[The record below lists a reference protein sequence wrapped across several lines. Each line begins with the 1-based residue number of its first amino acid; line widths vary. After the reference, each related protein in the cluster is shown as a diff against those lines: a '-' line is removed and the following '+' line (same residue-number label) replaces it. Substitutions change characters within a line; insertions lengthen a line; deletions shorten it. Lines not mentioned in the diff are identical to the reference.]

1 MDLITSILQSV
12 ITVLIFITILTVIV
26 VIHEAGHFAT
36 ARLARIRVHEF
47 GIGFPPRARILRAQ
61 GETIYTL
68 NWLPIGGFVRLE
80 GEDGDSDDPRSF
92 VRAPLPVKLI
102 VLVAGVAMNLV
113 LAFFIFFAI
122 SLVATPRV
130 GVTFEVVQ
138 AGSPAAA
145 AGLLPGDRI
154 DTVNGKGYEAF
165 GGGTPID
172 DFYALAGQT
181 VSLGVSHADGTSTVL
196 TVTLRSQAEIDRVNA
211 QNQAAGNPQQEGP
224 LGISGGASGLQAK
237 PTGAY
242 VGHDPLT
249 ALRTGLAETRNA
261 LGLIVDGLGQLGNS
275 IINHPT
281 ERPPVAGPVGIAQQV
296 GTVFWDLG
304 PIYLLYIAA
313 LLSAN
318 LALVNILP
326 FPPLDGGRVLFL
338 LVRRIVG
345 NRFSVRAEQLTYLAG
360 FGLLMAFLVWI
371 TYFDVANLGSA
382 TR

>member
-1 MDLITSILQSV
+1 MDLLGSIAQTLITIV
-12 ITVLIFITILTVIV
+12 IFVTILTVIV
-26 VIHEAGHFAT
+26 VIHEAGHFFT

-47 GIGFPPRARILRAQ
+47 GIGFPPRARVLRSK

-92 VRAPLPVKLI
+92 VRAALPVKVI

-113 LAFFIFFAI
+113 LAFVIFFSI
-122 SLVATPRV
+122 SLVATPLV
-130 GVTFEVVQ
+130 GVTFSVVQ
-138 AGSPAAA
+138 PGSPAAQ
-145 AGLLPGDRI
+145 AGLVPGDRI
-154 DTVNGKGYEAF
+154 DTVNGKGYEGF
-165 GGGTPID
+165 GGGTAVD

-181 VSLGVSHADGTSTVL
+181 VSLKVSHADGSSSV
-196 TVTLRSQAEIDRVNA
+196 VSVRLRSQAEIDAFNNA
-211 QNQAAGNPQQEGP
+211 SKAAGKPDQEGP
-224 LGISGGASGLQAK
+224 LGISGGTIGLQAK
-237 PTGAY
+237 PTGGY
-242 VGHDPLT
+242 VGHDPAT
-249 ALRTGLAETRNA
+249 AFRTGIDETSKA
-261 LGLIVDGLGQLGNS
+261 LGLIADGLGQLGSS
-275 IINHPT
+275 IVNHPT
-281 ERPPVAGPVGIAQQV
+281 ERPPVTGPVGIAQQV

-338 LVRRIVG
+338 LIRRVAG
-345 NRFSVRAEQLTYLAG
+345 NRFSVRLEQLTYVAG

-371 TYFDVANLGSA
+371 TYFDLTNLGSA
-382 TR
+382 TP

>member
-1 MDLITSILQSV
+1 MELLGSISQTLV
-12 ITVLIFITILTVIV
+12 TIIIFVTVLTVIV
-26 VIHEAGHFAT
+26 VIHEAGHFFT

-47 GIGFPPRARILRAQ
+47 GIGFPPRAKVLASR

-92 VRAPLPVKLI
+92 VRAPLLVKVI

-113 LAFFIFFAI
+113 LAFVIFFAI
-122 SLVATPRV
+122 ALLATPRV
-130 GVTFEVVQ
+130 GVTFTTVQ
-138 AGSPAAA
+138 PGSPAATV
-145 AGLLPGDRI
+145 GLQPGERI
-154 DTVNGKGYEAF
+154 DTVNGATYEAF
-165 GGGTPID
+165 GGRTAVD
-172 DFYALAGQT
+172 DFYSLAGQT
-181 VSLGVSHADGTSTVL
+181 VTLGVHRADGSSAQVS
-196 TVTLRSQAEIDRVNA
+196 VALRSQAAIDAVNNA
-211 QNQAAGNPQQEGP
+211 NIASGNPDREGP
-224 LGISGGASGLQAK
+224 LGISGLAAV

-242 VGHDPLT
+242 VGHDLVSSIQ
-249 ALRTGLAETRNA
+249 TGLNETSNA
-261 LGLIVDGLGQLGNS
+261 LGLIANGLGQLGSS

-281 ERPPVAGPVGIAQQV
+281 ERPPVTGPVGIAQDV

-338 LVRRIVG
+338 LIRRVVG

-371 TYFDVANLGSA
+371 TYFDLTNLGSG
-382 TR
+382 TP

>member
-1 MDLITSILQSV
+1 MELLGSISQTIV
-12 ITVLIFITILTVIV
+12 TIIIFMAVLTAIV
-26 VIHEAGHFAT
+26 VIHEAGHFFT

-47 GIGFPPRARILRAQ
+47 GIGFPPRARVLGSR
-61 GETIYTL
+61 GDTIYTL

-92 VRAPLPVKLI
+92 VRAPFLVKVI

-113 LAFFIFFAI
+113 LAFVIFFAI
-122 SLVATPRV
+122 ALVATPRV
-130 GVTFEVVQ
+130 GVTFTAVQ
-138 AGSPAAA
+138 PGSPAAT
-145 AGLLPGDRI
+145 AGLQPGERI
-154 DTVNGKGYEAF
+154 DTVNGAAYEAF
-165 GGGTPID
+165 GGRTAVD
-172 DFYALAGQT
+172 DFYTLAGQT
-181 VSLGVSHADGTSTVL
+181 VTLGVHRPDGSS
-196 TVTLRSQAEIDRVNA
+196 VTITTALRSQAEIDKVNNA
-211 QNQAAGNPQQEGP
+211 NIASGNPDREGP
-224 LGISGGASGLQAK
+224 LGISGLAAV

-242 VGHDPLT
+242 IGHDLVSSVQ
-249 ALRTGLAETRNA
+249 TGLNETSNA
-261 LGLIVDGLGQLGNS
+261 LGLIANGLGQLGSS

-281 ERPPVAGPVGIAQQV
+281 ERPPVTGPVGIAQDV

-338 LVRRIVG
+338 LIRRVVG

-371 TYFDVANLGSA
+371 TYFDVTNLGSG
-382 TR
+382 TP

>member
-1 MDLITSILQSV
+1 MELLGSISQTLV
-12 ITVLIFITILTVIV
+12 TIIIFVTVLTVLV
-26 VIHEAGHFAT
+26 VIHEAGHFFT

-47 GIGFPPRARILRAQ
+47 GIGFPPRAKVLASR

-92 VRAPLPVKLI
+92 VRAPLLVKVI

-113 LAFFIFFAI
+113 LAFVIFFAI
-122 SLVATPRV
+122 ALLATPRV
-130 GVTFEVVQ
+130 GVTFTTVQ
-138 AGSPAAA
+138 PGSPAATV
-145 AGLLPGDRI
+145 GLQPGERI
-154 DTVNGKGYEAF
+154 DTVNGATYEAF
-165 GGGTPID
+165 GGRTAVD
-172 DFYALAGQT
+172 DFYSLAGQT
-181 VSLGVSHADGTSTVL
+181 VTLGVHRADGSSAQVS
-196 TVTLRSQAEIDRVNA
+196 VALRSQAAIDAVNNA
-211 QNQAAGNPQQEGP
+211 NIASGNPDREGP
-224 LGISGGASGLQAK
+224 LGISGLAAV

-242 VGHDPLT
+242 VGHDLVSSVQ
-249 ALRTGLAETRNA
+249 TGLNETSNA
-261 LGLIVDGLGQLGNS
+261 LGLIANGLGQLGSS

-281 ERPPVAGPVGIAQQV
+281 ERPPVTGPVGIAQDV

-338 LVRRIVG
+338 LIRRVVG

-371 TYFDVANLGSA
+371 TYFDLTNLGSG
-382 TR
+382 TP

>member
-1 MDLITSILQSV
+1 MDLITSILQTL
-12 ITVLIFITILTVIV
+12 ITVLIFFAMLTVIV

-47 GIGFPPRARILRAQ
+47 GIGFPPRARILRAR
-61 GETIYTL
+61 GDTIYTL

-80 GEDGDSDDPRSF
+80 GEDGDSDDPHSF
-92 VRAPLPVKLI
+92 ARARLPVKLI

-113 LAFFIFFAI
+113 LAFLIFFFI

-130 GVTFEVVQ
+130 GVAFTEVQ

-165 GGGTPID
+165 GGGTAVD
-172 DFYALAGQT
+172 DFYTLAGQT
-181 VSLGVSHADGTSTVL
+181 VSLGVSHADGSFTML

-211 QNQAAGNPQQEGP
+211 QNAAAGNPQQEGP

-249 ALRTGLAETRNA
+249 ALRTGLDETRNA
-261 LGLIVDGLGQLGNS
+261 LGLIINGLGQLGS
-275 IINHPT
+275 SMINHPT
-281 ERPPVAGPVGIAQQV
+281 VRPPVAGPVGIAQQV

-338 LVRRIVG
+338 LIRRVVG

>member
-211 QNQAAGNPQQEGP
+211 QNQAAGNPEQEGP

-338 LVRRIVG
+338 LVRRVVG

>member
-1 MDLITSILQSV
+1 MELIGSISQTLVTIV
-12 ITVLIFITILTVIV
+12 IFMTVLTVIV
-26 VIHEAGHFAT
+26 VIHEAGHFFT

-47 GIGFPPRARILRAQ
+47 GIGFPPRARVLAAR

-92 VRAPLPVKLI
+92 VRAALPVKLI

-113 LAFFIFFAI
+113 LAFVIFFAI
-122 SLVATPRV
+122 ALVATPRV
-130 GVTFEVVQ
+130 GVTFTTVQ
-138 AGSPAAA
+138 AGSPAATV
-145 AGLLPGDRI
+145 GLKPGDRI
-154 DTVNGKGYEAF
+154 DTVNGDAYEAF
-165 GGGTPID
+165 GGPTAVD
-172 DFYALAGQT
+172 DFYRLAGQV
-181 VSLGVSHADGTSTVL
+181 VSLGLHHADGSSAVL
-196 TVTLRSQAEIDRVNA
+196 SVTLRSQADIDAVNNA
-211 QNQAAGNPQQEGP
+211 NIASGNPNREGP
-224 LGISGGASGLQAK
+224 LGISGLQAQ

-242 VGHDPLT
+242 VGHDPVSS
-249 ALRTGLAETRNA
+249 LRTGLNETSNA
-261 LGLIVDGLGQLGNS
+261 LGLIADGLGQLGSS

-281 ERPPVAGPVGIAQQV
+281 ERPPVTGPVGIAQDV

-304 PIYLLYIAA
+304 PVYLLYIAA

-338 LVRRIVG
+338 LIRRVVG
-345 NRFSVRAEQLTYLAG
+345 SRFSVRAEQLTYLAG

-371 TYFDVANLGSA
+371 PYFDVANLGSA

>member
-1 MDLITSILQSV
+1 MELLGSISQTLV
-12 ITVLIFITILTVIV
+12 TIIIFVTVLTVIV
-26 VIHEAGHFAT
+26 VIHEAGHFVT
-36 ARLARIRVHEF
+36 ARLAHIRVHEF
-47 GIGFPPRARILRAQ
+47 GIGFPPRAKVLASR
-61 GETIYTL
+61 GETLYTL

-92 VRAPLPVKLI
+92 VRAPLLVKLI

-113 LAFFIFFAI
+113 LAFVIFFAI
-122 SLVATPRV
+122 ALVATPRI
-130 GVTFEVVQ
+130 GITFGSVQ
-138 AGSPAAA
+138 PGSPAAS
-145 AGLLPGDRI
+145 AGLLVGDRI
-154 DTVNGKGYEAF
+154 DSINGHVYEAF
-165 GGGTPID
+165 SGPTAVD
-172 DFYALAGQT
+172 DLYALAGQT
-181 VSLGVSHADGTSTVL
+181 VTMVVSHADGRSATLSI
-196 TVTLRSQAEIDRVNA
+196 TLRSQAQIDQINA
-211 QNQAAGNPQQEGP
+211 ANAAAKSSVQVGP
-224 LGISGGASGLQAK
+224 LGIVDLAAK

-242 VGHDPLT
+242 IGHDPLSSIQ
-249 ALRTGLAETRNA
+249 TGLNETSNA
-261 LGLIVDGLGQLGNS
+261 LGLIANGLGQLGSS

-281 ERPPVAGPVGIAQQV
+281 ERPPVTGPVGIAQDV

-338 LVRRIVG
+338 LIRRVVG

-371 TYFDVANLGSA
+371 TYFDVTNLGSG
-382 TR
+382 RP

>member
-1 MDLITSILQSV
+1 MELLGSISQTLV
-12 ITVLIFITILTVIV
+12 TIIIFVTVLTVIV
-26 VIHEAGHFAT
+26 VIHEAGHFFT

-47 GIGFPPRARILRAQ
+47 GIGFPPRAKVLASR
-61 GETIYTL
+61 GETLYTL

-92 VRAPLPVKLI
+92 VRAPLLVKLV

-113 LAFFIFFAI
+113 LAFVIFFAI
-122 SLVATPRV
+122 ALVATPRI
-130 GVTFEVVQ
+130 GVTFESVQ
-138 AGSPAAA
+138 PGSPAAA
-145 AGLLPGDRI
+145 AGLVVGDRI
-154 DTVNGKGYEAF
+154 DSINGHVYEAF
-165 GGGTPID
+165 NGPTTVD
-172 DFYALAGQT
+172 DLYALAGQT
-181 VSLGVSHADGTSTVL
+181 VTMVVSHANGSASTL
-196 TVTLRSQAEIDRVNA
+196 SIALRSQAQIDQINA
-211 QNQAAGNPQQEGP
+211 ANTAAGSSVQVGP
-224 LGISGGASGLQAK
+224 LGIVNLAAK

-242 VGHDPLT
+242 VGHDLVSSVQ
-249 ALRTGLAETRNA
+249 TGLNETSNA
-261 LGLIVDGLGQLGNS
+261 LGLIANGLGQLGSS

-281 ERPPVAGPVGIAQQV
+281 ERPPVTGPVGIAQDV

-338 LVRRIVG
+338 LIRRVVG

-371 TYFDVANLGSA
+371 TYFDVTNLGSG
-382 TR
+382 TP

>member
-1 MDLITSILQSV
+1 MEIIGSISQTLV
-12 ITVLIFITILTVIV
+12 TIIIFMTVLTAIV
-26 VIHEAGHFAT
+26 VIHEGGHFVT

-47 GIGFPPRARILRAQ
+47 GIGFPPRAKVLASR

-92 VRAPLPVKLI
+92 VRAALPVKVI

-113 LAFFIFFAI
+113 LAFVIFFAI
-122 SLVATPRV
+122 ALVATPRV
-130 GVTFEVVQ
+130 GVTFTTVQ
-138 AGSPAAA
+138 PGSPAAT
-145 AGLLPGDRI
+145 AGLKPGDRI
-154 DTVNGKGYEAF
+154 DSVNGNVYEAF
-165 GGGTPID
+165 GGPTAVD

-181 VSLGVSHADGTSTVL
+181 VTLTVHHADGSDAAL
-196 TVTLRSQAEIDRVNA
+196 TVALRSQAAIDAVNNA
-211 QNQAAGNPQQEGP
+211 NIASGNPEREGP
-224 LGISGGASGLQAK
+224 LGISVLQAQ

-242 VGHDPLT
+242 IGHDLGSSIQ
-249 ALRTGLAETRNA
+249 TGLDETSNA
-261 LGLIVDGLGQLGNS
+261 LGLIADGLGQLGSS

-281 ERPPVAGPVGIAQQV
+281 ERPPVTGPVGIAQQV

-338 LVRRIVG
+338 LIRRVVG
-345 NRFSVRAEQLTYLAG
+345 SRFSVRAEQLTYLAG

-371 TYFDVANLGSA
+371 TYFDVTNLGSGPP
-382 TR
+382 